1 MPLLG
6 RLEFLLLRD
15 AGERYLEHHPE
26 REEIIVRGPLAELE
40 YRFIHQRNSIE
51 DTVYR
56 LDRFLPYL
64 VRKSRGKCGGG
75 IYNISG
81 NLLPAKGY
89 NNPLTHADLAF
100 QFRRALIDECLVKRP
115 GDGDVEKHGSLK
127 RLLLFNSAA
136 YVLCC

>member
-1 MPLLG
+1 MPLFG

-40 YRFIHQRNSIE
+40 YRFIHQRSGIE

-64 VRKSRGKCGGG
+64 LRKSRGKGGGG

-81 NLLPAKGY
+81 NLLPAKG
-89 NNPLTHADLAF
+89 NDHPLTHADLAF
-100 QFRRALIDECLVKRP
+100 QLRRALIDERLVKRP
-115 GDGDVEKHGSLK
+115 GDGDVEVHGSLK
-127 RLLLFNSAA
+127 TIAPL
-136 YVLCC
+136 

>member
-6 RLEFLLLRD
+6 GLQLLLLRD
-15 AGERYLEHHPE
+15 AGKRYLEHHPE
-26 REEIIVRGPLAELE
+26 REEIILRGPPAEREDRL
-40 YRFIHQRNSIE
+40 IHQRNSIE

-81 NLLPAKGY
+81 NLLPAKG
-89 NNPLTHADLAF
+89 NDHPLTHADLAF
-100 QFRRALIDECLVKRP
+100 QLRRALIDERLVKRP
-115 GDGDVEKHGSLK
+115 GDGDVEVHGSLK
-127 RLLLFNSAA
+127 TIAPL
-136 YVLCC
+136 